1 MKEESLKTKKKHGS
15 VIFECFFLRGIWL
28 YKNLLQK
35 CIFFRQME
43 ILEILNGF
51 GEPLVMPLL
60 HWVIIGLDLQG
71 TP

>member
-1 MKEESLKTKKKHGS
+1 MKEESLKTKKKLGS
-15 VIFECFFLRGIWL
+15 VIFECFSLGGIWL
-28 YKNLLQK
+28 YKIFLQK

-51 GEPLVMPLL
+51 GQPLVMPLL

-71 TP
+71 TT